1 MSNQMLSMQFK
12 NKEITDRFDMQ
23 AQYVRKHMN
32 EDVDL
37 LCLSLVK
44 FLFSVNCVM
53 MLTHHLCSALST
65 PKVET
70 PLTELWS
77 FVNSRIDFGAKL

>member
-1 MSNQMLSMQFK
+1 MIK

>member
-1 MSNQMLSMQFK
+1 MNLDIVTNAFNNVGLISASTRRTKQ
-12 NKEITDRFDMQ
+12 E
-23 AQYVRKHMN
+23 HMN
-32 EDVDL
+32 EYVDL